1 MTLST
6 GQSQNSLK
14 IFRAV
19 KADANTTSKPHVC
32 KRTMRPPS
40 NVPDVVDNLWEW
52 KRPDGFPCRRTSV
65 CASPTPELAIKAST
79 SSVDVFRVKFSGR
92 YRLAQVQGKDDA
104 KEHDDCRQLCKQ
116 LLKKLGQ
123 GWLDSTMR
131 EKEKAGIL
139 WMPCLR
145 KEEVEALFNEVGE
158 LKAIRN
164 EIWEAITFWNDVAL
178 IREGSLAPDQSGEF
192 FFEAEDGY
200 RLEPI

>member
-6 GQSQNSLK
+6 GKNKESLTV
-14 IFRAV
+14 FRAV
-19 KADANTTSKPHVC
+19 KAGTDTAEKRHEY

-40 NVPDVVDNLWEW
+40 NVPYIVDNLWEW

-65 CASPTPELAIKAST
+65 YASPTPELARKAST
-79 SSVDVFRVKFSGR
+79 SGNDVFRVTFKGP
-92 YRLAQVQGKDDA
+92 YRLAQVQGMDDA
-104 KEHDDCRQLCKQ
+104 KEHGDCRQLRK
-116 LLKKLGQ
+116 LILKKLGQ
-123 GWLDSTMR
+123 GWLDGAMR
-131 EKEKAGIL
+131 EKEKAGKL
-139 WMPCLR
+139 WLPCLR
-145 KEEVEALFNEVGE
+145 KEEVEALFTEVDA

-178 IREGSLAPDQSGEF
+178 IREGSLAPDPIGEF